1 MKGCR
6 NNMDKKEMQKLSE
19 EEWEAI
25 CDNCGKCCMITLE
38 DEETGDMYHTNVLCQ
53 YYDTDKKRCKV
64 YEKRCVLV
72 PNCVKLTPD
81 NVDKLA
87 FMPKTCAYRKL
98 FDENYKEQPLKP
110 LKGRTVSELDVKPE
124 DLEDY
129 IVDWDDL

>member
-6 NNMDKKEMQKLSE
+6 NNMDKTEMQKLSE

-98 FDENYKEQPLKP
+98 FDENYKERPLKP

>member
-6 NNMDKKEMQKLSE
+6 NNMDKKEMRKLSD

-98 FDENYKEQPLKP
+98 FDKNYKEQPLKP

-129 IVDWDDL
+129 VVDWDDL

>member
-1 MKGCR
+1 
-6 NNMDKKEMQKLSE
+6 MDKTEMQKLSE

-98 FDENYKEQPLKP
+98 FDENYKERPLKP

>member
-1 MKGCR
+1 
-6 NNMDKKEMQKLSE
+6 MDKKEMQKLSE

>member
-1 MKGCR
+1 
-6 NNMDKKEMQKLSE
+6 
-19 EEWEAI
+19 
-25 CDNCGKCCMITLE
+25 MITLE

-98 FDENYKEQPLKP
+98 FDENYKERPLKP

>member
-98 FDENYKEQPLKP
+98 FDENYKERPLKP

-129 IVDWDDL
+129 IVDWEDL

>member
-1 MKGCR
+1 
-6 NNMDKKEMQKLSE
+6 MDKKEMQKLSE

-110 LKGRTVSELDVKPE
+110 LKGRTVSELDVKDE
-124 DLEDY
+124 ELEDY
-129 IVDWDDL
+129 IVDWEDL